1 MRRRNRDRANTASCL
16 ISGIRPDPVSEVCRP
31 GDHLLAI
38 PFGISSTAD
47 EMEPRYGQWRKIMRN
62 FSATSGHHM
71 TDLDRRQL
79 MLAGAAVLLGS
90 QTAIGQSGAIFT
102 YRGITVDTSAAQ
114 DLPIIKEI
122 VGSLKHQIDI
132 VVECGAK
139 PEIMTFFKS
148 QPVSVKPGQVDGGG
162 HFSSRVEGVT
172 VDAAVFAPEKP
183 VLLHELL
190 HAYHFRVL
198 PGALQNPDLL
208 RFYGI
213 AKQNELYPPDAYVL
227 KNVQE
232 FFAVTGSL
240 YLWGNV
246 DRPPN
251 DRATLHDKQPVYYQW
266 LGDLFGV
273 RKKA

>member
-1 MRRRNRDRANTASCL
+1 MTDSDRRRL
-16 ISGIRPDPVSEVCRP
+16 V
-31 GDHLLAI
+31 
-38 PFGISSTAD
+38 
-47 EMEPRYGQWRKIMRN
+47 
-62 FSATSGHHM
+62 
-71 TDLDRRQL
+71 
-79 MLAGAAVLLGS
+79 LAGAAVVLGLPS
-90 QTAIGQSGAIFT
+90 AVAQNGPTFT

-114 DLPIIKEI
+114 DPPYIME
-122 VGSLKHQIDI
+122 VVASLKHQIDI

-148 QPVSVKPGQVDGGG
+148 QPVSVKPGQGDGGG
-162 HFSSRVEGVT
+162 HFTSKVKGVT
-172 VDAAVFAPEKP
+172 VDAAVVAPEKP

-198 PGALQNPDLL
+198 PGALENPDLV

-213 AKQNELYPPDAYVL
+213 ARQDELYPLDAYVL

-251 DRATLHDKQPVYYQW
+251 NRATLHDKQPVYYQW

-273 RKKA
+273 QKKA

>member
-1 MRRRNRDRANTASCL
+1 MANVTKACEIIAGFRGPHMTHFDRRRL
-16 ISGIRPDPVSEVCRP
+16 V
-31 GDHLLAI
+31 
-38 PFGISSTAD
+38 
-47 EMEPRYGQWRKIMRN
+47 
-62 FSATSGHHM
+62 
-71 TDLDRRQL
+71 
-79 MLAGAAVLLGS
+79 LAGAAVLLCTRS
-90 QTAIGQSGAIFT
+90 APAQSGATFS
-102 YRGITVDTSAAQ
+102 YRGIAVDTSAAQ
-114 DLPIIKEI
+114 GQANLNE
-122 VGSLKHQIDI
+122 VVTSLKHQIDI

-139 PEIMTFFKS
+139 PEIMAFFKS
-148 QPVSVKPGQVDGGG
+148 QPVSVKPGQGDGGG
-162 HFSSRVEGVT
+162 HFTSKVEGVT
-172 VDAAVFAPEKP
+172 VDAAVVPPEKP

-198 PGALQNPDLL
+198 PGAMQNPDLL

-213 AKQNELYPPDAYVL
+213 AKQNELYPPESYVL

-273 RKKA
+273 QKKA

>member
-1 MRRRNRDRANTASCL
+1 MTTFDRRRL
-16 ISGIRPDPVSEVCRP
+16 V
-31 GDHLLAI
+31 
-38 PFGISSTAD
+38 
-47 EMEPRYGQWRKIMRN
+47 
-62 FSATSGHHM
+62 
-71 TDLDRRQL
+71 
-79 MLAGAAVLLGS
+79 LAGAAALLGTRS
-90 QTAIGQSGAIFT
+90 AVAQSAATFI

-114 DLPIIKEI
+114 GLPNLSE
-122 VGSLKHQIDI
+122 VVASLKHQIDI
-132 VVECGAK
+132 VVGCGAK

-148 QPVSVKPGQVDGGG
+148 QPVSVKPGQGDGGG
-162 HFSSRVEGVT
+162 HFSSKVEGVT
-172 VDAAVFAPEKP
+172 VDAAVVAPEKP

-198 PGALQNPDLL
+198 PDAMQNPDLL

-213 AKQNELYPPDAYVL
+213 ARQNELYPPDAYVL

-251 DRATLHDKQPVYYQW
+251 DRATLHAQQPVYYQW

-273 RKKA
+273 QKKA